1 MPPENKCDTCL
12 SWCGHVSENTRRI
25 MGLCILFFLPPT
37 TTSPSPPP
45 FPPVFTQSAAA
56 MDTGPPK
63 TDQELMD
70 GLSFGDV
77 QRFRQHTY
85 GHEYVR
91 SNPLKFIDN
100 SWIDIGALRHF
111 LETSSTTPAPLGQ
124 HIKRNFDAPDAS
136 RSLQII
142 KTEPSTLPLPPI
154 RTRILT
160 KNNKEVIEL
169 LDSDSEP
176 EPESPTASGMSNLPS
191 SPAAYSEHCASF
203 R

>member
-1 MPPENKCDTCL
+1 
-12 SWCGHVSENTRRI
+12 
-25 MGLCILFFLPPT
+25 MGLCILFFLPP

-45 FPPVFTQSAAA
+45 FPPVFTPSAAA

-91 SNPLKFIDN
+91 ANPLKFIDN

-142 KTEPSTLPLPPI
+142 KLSLPLSRYRLFAP
-154 RTRILT
+154 
-160 KNNKEVIEL
+160 
-169 LDSDSEP
+169 P
-176 EPESPTASGMSNLPS
+176 EPESPTASSMSNLPS
-191 SPAAYSEHCASF
+191 SPTAYSEHSDNSDGPSVKTL
-203 R
+203 